1 MVANVSARLA
11 ALEGQAERMLGVFT
25 RAGYERIAP
34 DIIQPAEVFLDVIGE
49 DLRSRTYVFTD
60 REGSELCLRPDLT
73 VPTCLLHLTR
83 HGQGDVAARYCY
95 SGSAFRFQPMG
106 DSRVR
111 PREFRQL
118 GLESFAAADG
128 ALAEVE
134 IVRLTLGALE
144 AAGLKQCRLRF
155 GDVGLFHA
163 ILDALDLPDAW
174 RARLKHHFWRPEAF
188 RSELDRLSGM
198 KGQAFA
204 HLPSELMSAVNP
216 DDPARSEDV
225 VGSYL
230 DRAGIE
236 LVGSRSLAEIT
247 AGLMIAASDARAKP
261 MPKAARQLIER
272 YLMVNAPIG
281 SVAARLRDL
290 MRDACIDISPA
301 LQAFEQRLDL
311 LTGAGIDMAG
321 AEFSAEF
328 GRNFEYYTGYVFEVV
343 SPVLGPATP
352 VAGGGRYDNLMRM
365 VGSAA
370 NVDAVGAAIY
380 SERLYEIIEEAA
392 A

>member
-11 ALEGQAERMLGVFT
+11 ALEGQAERMLGVFA
-25 RAGYERIAP
+25 RAGYERVAP

-60 REGSELCLRPDLT
+60 PEGSELCLRPDLT
-73 VPTCLLHLTR
+73 VPTCLLHLAR

-106 DSRVR
+106 DTRVR

-118 GLESFAAADG
+118 GLESFAAADRTQ
-128 ALAEVE
+128 AEVE
-134 IVRLTLGALE
+134 IVRLTLDALE
-144 AAGLKQCRLRF
+144 AAGLKQWRLRF

-163 ILDALDLPDAW
+163 ILGALDLPDAW

-188 RSELDRLSGM
+188 RGELDRLSGV
-198 KGQAFA
+198 KGQAFQ
-204 HLPSELMSAVNP
+204 HLPADLMAAINP
-216 DDPARSEDV
+216 DDPTHSENV
-225 VGSYL
+225 VGGHL

-247 AGLMIAASDARAKP
+247 AGLMAAASDARAEP

-272 YLMVNAPIG
+272 YLMVNAPIRAAG
-281 SVAARLRDL
+281 ARLKDM
-290 MRDACIDISPA
+290 MRDCNVDISQA

-311 LTGAGIDMAG
+311 LSAAGIDMSR

-380 SERLYEIIEEAA
+380 SERLYEIMEEAA